1 MLDERPAGLFSPTI
15 MSLKLAGG
23 LVFICLWLPLCRGCN
38 GGADVI
44 PIKEVQFVPIEPEKV
59 LGSSLILTSYSNGL
73 LVAISVS
80 IAALL
85 RSEKIW
91 KWFFLSQLILTL
103 GGSAA
108 MIVGAMVYSDSTRDL
123 LETMLSSIP
132 AWFAVVAWIGGAIRR
147 PDYPTA
153 WSRLQHTWTM
163 ITFFFMHLL
172 MILQGQARYGYWL
185 TIAGLICQVIAVEVA
200 RHRMKHDLWDTS
212 SKVVRPQF
220 SIRNILFWTAF
231 FPTVLT
237 YYQTIT
243 PFCDWLFKP
252 LP

>member
-15 MSLKLAGG
+15 LSLKLAGG
-23 LVFICLWLPLCRGCN
+23 LVFICFWLPLCRGCN

-59 LGSSLILTSYSNGL
+59 LGSSLILGSYSNGL

-91 KWFFLSQLILTL
+91 KRFFLSQLILTL
-103 GGSAA
+103 GVSAA
-108 MIVGAMVYSDSTRDL
+108 MIFGAMAYSNSTRDL
-123 LETMLSSIP
+123 LETVLGAIP
-132 AWFAVVAWIGGAIRR
+132 AWLGVATWISGAIRR
-147 PDYPTA
+147 HDYPAA
-153 WSRLQHTWTM
+153 WARLQHTWT
-163 ITFFFMHLL
+163 IVTCFFMHLL
-172 MILQGQARYGYWL
+172 MIFQGQARYGYWL
-185 TIAGLICQVIAVEVA
+185 TLVGLVGQVIAVEVA
-200 RHRMKHDLWDTS
+200 RYRMKHDIWDAS

-231 FPTVLT
+231 FPIVLT

-252 LP
+252 IP